1 MSKAP
6 PILWVVVALVVV
18 GLLWGWSAIG
28 HLKEARRQI
37 VTMCTY
43 NVGRD
48 LIASTN
54 SALLVGIDA
63 GLRTSLAEVLA
74 STTHIASV
82 QLGDEQAPAGGRR
95 ASSVLLLTNE
105 IGEGVALRLDLH
117 DDSTHMLRFD
127 VLSHRKITEPDGA
140 ANSHRAGQ

>member
-1 MSKAP
+1 MNKAA
-6 PILWVVVALVVV
+6 PILWVAGALIVIGVI
-18 GLLWGWSAIG
+18 WGWSTIENFR
-28 HLKEARRQI
+28 EARRQI

-43 NVGRD
+43 HVGQD

-54 SALLVGIDA
+54 SALLVSIDG
-63 GLRTSLAEVLA
+63 GLRTNLIELLA
-74 STTHIASV
+74 STTHVASV
-82 QLGDEQAPAGGRR
+82 QLGDEQSPAAGRR

-117 DDSTHMLRFD
+117 DDLTNTLRFD
-127 VLSHRKITEPDGA
+127 VLSHRKITEPNGA